1 MLVWEPTG
9 NKRRDSM
16 NLVRKLMSQLLV
28 IEISPH
34 WLESFRADGNLPL
47 GWKLTKTPS
56 RENLPGDRTV
66 SQTGKFC
73 LTGAI
78 RCWSRYLP
86 EGWTVTQG
94 STLRQ
99 TDASQRRGGSLPEG
113 WTVTQGRT
121 IYRTAGNLPE
131 GWTVTPDGQKITKGM
146 ENLPIGWTI
155 SQLDYPRDQTVI

>member
-1 MLVWEPTG
+1 
-9 NKRRDSM
+9 
-16 NLVRKLMSQLLV
+16 MSQLLV

-86 EGWTVTQG
+86 EGWIVTQG

-113 WTVTQGRT
+113 WTVTQRRT

>member
-1 MLVWEPTG
+1 MRTNGQQTSRFDELSEEINEPPPRHR
-9 NKRRDSM
+9 N
-16 NLVRKLMSQLLV
+16 
-28 IEISPH
+28 ISP
-34 WLESFRADGNLPL
+34 LVGILPG
-47 GWKLTKTPS
+47 GWKSAVGLEIDRDS

-99 TDASQRRGGSLPEG
+99 TDASQCRGGSLPEG